1 MGEDKGHTFTYYK
14 ITSLDLNRVV
24 FPDLDEFKRF
34 LRLNHI
40 NEIYV
45 REYNVRKYDSTNENG
60 LNEFCAVKDSVAYCI
75 SGDGYKNLEDIEE
88 SKLFGSFSMS
98 SRYKL
103 GQGRVMK
110 RGEYLDY
117 GYEIISDGF
126 LFYYLKKLGAES
138 YSEFERYVNAF
149 EQKISFEKFKEA
161 ERNGIKDYK
170 TYSLFKES
178 GFSSFEEFKVAHEIG
193 IDKKQEYVE
202 YNVVRDQLSKLGLKG
217 VDQLAVYNF
226 ILKEKGIKIELGR
239 NNIASEVLYAVEN
252 SKFLNML
259 NAGYL
264 IKNESAFRGLGGS
277 NSLNWKR
284 IDNDLKTLPSFTSIG
299 TYNSDKKIFF
309 KFTDIIVYIDGS
321 NVAWNNGSKK
331 NGDRPNARNI
341 IYVIEEI
348 KKRNPKEIVTFCD
361 ANLKYEVEDKN
372 ILSEAK
378 KKYDIREVP
387 AGTKA
392 DTYIIGF
399 AEKKKNAY
407 VITNDTFGDYL
418 KVHPKNI
425 PYWNEHR
432 IAFMVDKDGRVVLSL
447 PKPLEDESIEYDEQD
462 DD

>member
-1 MGEDKGHTFTYYK
+1 M
-14 ITSLDLNRVV
+14 
-24 FPDLDEFKRF
+24 
-34 LRLNHI
+34 
-40 NEIYV
+40 
-45 REYNVRKYDSTNENG
+45 
-60 LNEFCAVKDSVAYCI
+60 
-75 SGDGYKNLEDIEE
+75 
-88 SKLFGSFSMS
+88 
-98 SRYKL
+98 
-103 GQGRVMK
+103 
-110 RGEYLDY
+110 
-117 GYEIISDGF
+117 
-126 LFYYLKKLGAES
+126 
-138 YSEFERYVNAF
+138 
-149 EQKISFEKFKEA
+149 
-161 ERNGIKDYK
+161 
-170 TYSLFKES
+170 
-178 GFSSFEEFKVAHEIG
+178 
-193 IDKKQEYVE
+193 
-202 YNVVRDQLSKLGLKG
+202 
-217 VDQLAVYNF
+217 YNF

-348 KKRNPKEIVTFCD
+348 KKRNPKDIVTFCD

-418 KVHPKNI
+418 KVNPKSI

-432 IAFMVDKDGRVVLSL
+432 IAFMVDKDGRVVFSL
-447 PKPLEDESIEYDEQD
+447 PKPLEDESIEYDEPD